1 MLELYAYLRVGQ
13 VPGMLL
19 YSMVGHIHAESD
31 SRRVGYEYAL
41 LPGSALLWG
50 IALRVLQGKLSHI
63 FFLSHLIFL

>member
-41 LPGSALLWG
+41 LPGSALL
-50 IALRVLQGKLSHI
+50 
-63 FFLSHLIFL
+63 